1 MYFEIPET
9 AELEIISAE
18 SAIRKL
24 KLIVSIEL
32 KTKATIFIVEHSIE
46 GRAIFDTIEDAVEIF
61 NILQ

>member
-32 KTKATIFIVEHSIE
+32 KTKETTFIVEHSIE
-46 GRAIFDTIEDAVEIF
+46 GRAEFETIEDAVEIF